1 MIDSI
6 NPTAKT
12 VGILLGSIALG
23 LTFDWRVNLTVS
35 FVGML
40 FLATSRRTEP
50 ARLMKVV
57 LPLAVVSMSYFFTG
71 WLFSSEGVQ
80 FASGAS
86 DLALPTGRDLVN
98 GLNLSSR
105 IFAFAMLG
113 ISYGMTTDSG
123 ELIASLIQQAKMP
136 MKMGYAILTAVNL
149 TSLIKTEHEQS
160 RLALQVRNIPVK
172 PLDSKP
178 LFTMM
183 IRMVHWSE
191 RLSLAMES
199 KGFSEERVM
208 QLKMTVNPI
217 DIVFAAGLP
226 VAIAVLGFVVF

>member
-1 MIDSI
+1 MIDTI

-23 LTFDWRVNLTVS
+23 LTFDWRVNLAVS
-35 FVGML
+35 LLGLL
-40 FLATSRRTEP
+40 FLITSSRTEP
-50 ARLMKVV
+50 ARLLKVA
-57 LPLAVVSMSYFFTG
+57 LPLAVISLSYFFTG
-71 WLFSSEGVQ
+71 WLFSSEGAQ
-80 FASGAS
+80 FATSAG
-86 DLALPTGRDLVN
+86 DLTLPTGRDLVN

-123 ELIASLIQQAKMP
+123 ELIASLIQQARMP

-149 TSLIKTEHEQS
+149 TALIKTEHEQS

-183 IRMVHWSE
+183 IRMVRWSE

-199 KGFSEERVM
+199 KGFSENRVM
-208 QLKMTVNPI
+208 QLQMQVRKRDVL
-217 DIVFAAGLP
+217 FAGGLP
-226 VAIAVLGFVVF
+226 AFIMVLGFVLI

>member
-1 MIDSI
+1 MAEKMIDSI

-12 VGILLGSIALG
+12 VGIILGSISLG
-23 LTFDWRVNLTVS
+23 LTFEWRVNLAVS
-35 FVGML
+35 LLGIL

-50 ARLMKVV
+50 ARLMKVI
-57 LPLAVVSMSYFFTG
+57 LPLAVISMSYFFTG
-71 WLFSSEGVQ
+71 WLFSSQGVQ

-183 IRMVHWSE
+183 VRMV
-191 RLSLAMES
+191 
-199 KGFSEERVM
+199 
-208 QLKMTVNPI
+208 
-217 DIVFAAGLP
+217 
-226 VAIAVLGFVVF
+226 

>member
-23 LTFDWRVNLTVS
+23 LTFEWRVNLAVS
-35 FVGML
+35 LLGML

-50 ARLMKVV
+50 ARLMKVI

-71 WLFSSEGVQ
+71 WLFSSQGVQ

-183 IRMVHWSE
+183 VRMVRWSE

-199 KGFSEERVM
+199 KGFSEDRVM
-208 QLKMTVNPI
+208 QQQMTLKKR
-217 DIVFAAGLP
+217 DILFAGGLP
-226 VAIAVLGFVVF
+226 LLIILLSLVMV